1 MYWFSAAVYTKSLS
15 EYQMNAVSIATI
27 QFTVELLIGILY
39 EETLLQW
46 QCEGLLQDS
55 ETWSS
60 HEEPNDRLV
69 ADTVH
74 WLCWQTVNVMESINQ
89 SISQF
94 KNLLI
99 TMSSATSKTCW
110 SYTVAHKGLVW
121 HNTYPCLVLAYSS
134 HVMVGFIRLFVSVR
148 LVWW

>member
-55 ETWSS
+55 ETWSG

-74 WLCWQTVNVMESINQ
+74 WLRWQTVNVMESINQ
-89 SISQF
+89 SINQS
-94 KNLLI
+94 I
-99 TMSSATSKTCW
+99 
-110 SYTVAHKGLVW
+110 
-121 HNTYPCLVLAYSS
+121 
-134 HVMVGFIRLFVSVR
+134 
-148 LVWW
+148 